1 MYITRAL
8 LQSFGKFNKRSVSL
22 EKGVNIV
29 YGPDDSGK
37 TTFKDF
43 VLSMLF
49 GLSKKSGIG
58 VNEDSFT
65 LRRPTGASGYKGS
78 MYLQNGDDVY
88 LIEKDFLA
96 GDKQTSVLNVN
107 TGREVR
113 LKNKDTLSG
122 TLLEADKKSYAGAM
136 CIDPIKGED
145 VDTLAGDIEKY
156 VTNVMDTGTSDIS
169 RSEAIKYL
177 ESEKQRNSTKPLVRR
192 LDELTEQIEEYDDV
206 DPGLERIKTDLK
218 TLNDE
223 FLMEA
228 AKRKRVARKIVEN
241 EDGSVTY
248 EQDESLDE
256 KIDRLTEAE
265 QKSLEEE
272 DKPKKLTDRLPF
284 ILLTGILVII
294 LIAVIVKLLPFE
306 EIVRR
311 VFILFTAIFVILTII
326 DDLRLKGFFSE
337 EDDSETPDEDDFQKV
352 LDELRE
358 ESEQREEIEF
368 DMTFAKEFQE
378 KKDALREEEKVLLKR
393 KSERTHLKAEFN
405 DVFKKKS
412 MLEKEQAAINLAISR
427 IRTISNEMRKTNYQ
441 AIFVKSEKFIRR
453 LLGDDYGR
461 MTMSNE
467 GHLFISVSGST
478 LRINQLSEEELRKLY
493 LAIRLSVAANLAP
506 ENVPL
511 IIDDAIKD
519 VSLRDMIAF
528 AQCVDSLGLDQVIVL
543 TSDER
548 LDAIFEGAEIP
559 YNMTTL

>member
-78 MYLQNGDDVY
+78 MYLQNGDDVF

-136 CIDPIKGED
+136 CIDPIKGDD

-156 VTNVMDTGTSDIS
+156 VTNVMDKGTSDIS
-169 RSEAIKYL
+169 RSQAIKYL

-378 KKDALREEEKVLLKR
+378 KKDALREEEKALLKR

-412 MLEKEQAAINLAISR
+412 MLEKEIAAINLAISR

-493 LAIRLSVAANLAP
+493 LAIRLSVSANLAP

-559 YNMTTL
+559 YNMTAL

>member
-78 MYLQNGDDVY
+78 MYLQNGDDVF

-136 CIDPIKGED
+136 CIDPIKGDD

-412 MLEKEQAAINLAISR
+412 MLEKEIAAINLAISR

-467 GHLFISVSGST
+467 GHLFISVSDST

-493 LAIRLSVAANLAP
+493 LAIRLSVSANLAP

>member
-78 MYLQNGDDVY
+78 MYLQNGDDVF

-136 CIDPIKGED
+136 CIDPIKGDD

-378 KKDALREEEKVLLKR
+378 KKDALREEEKALLKR

-412 MLEKEQAAINLAISR
+412 MLEKEIAAINLAISR

-467 GHLFISVSGST
+467 GHLFISVSDST

>member
-78 MYLQNGDDVY
+78 MYLQNGDDVF

-378 KKDALREEEKVLLKR
+378 KKDALREEEKALLKR

-412 MLEKEQAAINLAISR
+412 MLEKEIAAINLAISR

>member
-78 MYLQNGDDVY
+78 MYLQNGDDVF

-136 CIDPIKGED
+136 CIDPIKGDD

-378 KKDALREEEKVLLKR
+378 KKDALREEEKALLKR

-412 MLEKEQAAINLAISR
+412 MLEKEIAAINLAISR

>member
-78 MYLQNGDDVY
+78 MYLQNGDDVF

-136 CIDPIKGED
+136 CIDPIKGDD

-378 KKDALREEEKVLLKR
+378 KKDALREEEKALLKR

-412 MLEKEQAAINLAISR
+412 MLEKEIAAINLAISR

-467 GHLFISVSGST
+467 GHLFISVSDST

-493 LAIRLSVAANLAP
+493 LAIRLSVSANLAP